1 MKYLTSGFACNI
13 YITVSKFVDYYS
25 RWHIIAKNTFS
36 QICCCRHK
44 QTCIKK
50 IYVCTACIWCATLYS
65 LHLPVVPSA
74 VWTELLHVHESD
86 THSAPATHIVSWPA
100 PLHACPCLISEITNW
115 FEEPGPEPM
124 KNLDPVSS
132 EMTRFCYKDIDIVCT

>member
-1 MKYLTSGFACNI
+1 MYNKGKKTHNLKHFILFLGNAQAIYEMPRGKFQAMHVLPTKKIGFTCIAYSFSPLHEIPDIFRHFMKCLTSGFACNI

-36 QICCCRHK
+36 RICCCRHK
-44 QTCIKK
+44 QTCIKR

-74 VWTELLHVHESD
+74 V
-86 THSAPATHIVSWPA
+86 
-100 PLHACPCLISEITNW
+100 
-115 FEEPGPEPM
+115 
-124 KNLDPVSS
+124 
-132 EMTRFCYKDIDIVCT
+132 